1 MKSDCARAPSFLFQF
16 KKLEFTFLCVWY
28 IIWNLL
34 SESFGV
40 SYICFMWSKTIFV
53 TATIWSFDNLVLVIC
68 NFLHWKLHSTTL
80 INNYK
85 MMSNRYTRIFMQH
98 GNKNYLNSLKIMAL
112 YIHWTFFDTSI
123 CCTAWTSNCRPVN
136 IGRLNA
142 PTQILNWKP
151 WCSLHQL
158 LTTSNNCLVFIKMH
172 NNI

>member
-1 MKSDCARAPSFLFQF
+1 MQF
-16 KKLEFTFLCVWY
+16 
-28 IIWNLL
+28 
-34 SESFGV
+34 
-40 SYICFMWSKTIFV
+40 
-53 TATIWSFDNLVLVIC
+53 
-68 NFLHWKLHSTTL
+68 FLHWKLHSTTL

-112 YIHWTFFDTSI
+112 YILYSTFFDTSI

-151 WCSLHQL
+151 WCSLHQIPATTVLTL
-158 LTTSNNCLVFIKMH
+158 LKFCTIIFRNDLSIIHLLLLITGSPPLMQFFGL
-172 NNI
+172 

>member
-1 MKSDCARAPSFLFQF
+1 MQF
-16 KKLEFTFLCVWY
+16 
-28 IIWNLL
+28 
-34 SESFGV
+34 
-40 SYICFMWSKTIFV
+40 
-53 TATIWSFDNLVLVIC
+53 
-68 NFLHWKLHSTTL
+68 FLHWKLHSTTL

-112 YIHWTFFDTSI
+112 YILHWTFFDTSI

-151 WCSLHQL
+151 WCSLRQL
-158 LTTSNNCLVFIKMH
+158 PATTVLSLLKFYTIIFRKCSRRFEYYSSPTTNYRESSINAIFWTLKIYVKRGLR
-172 NNI
+172 